1 MHKYL
6 HLVYSGSCSTL
17 PLVSQTQN
25 CTIRLGVILHNDRI
39 CISNSCP
46 SVNTN
51 LLRVQVSI
59 TLSISCRCK
68 SSNVVALLK
77 VVIV

>member
-25 CTIRLGVILHNDRI
+25 CTTRLGVILHNDRI
-39 CISNSCP
+39 SP
-46 SVNTN
+46 TRVP
-51 LLRVQVSI
+51 LLTPICCAFKFR
-59 TLSISCRCK
+59 
-68 SSNVVALLK
+68 
-77 VVIV
+77 